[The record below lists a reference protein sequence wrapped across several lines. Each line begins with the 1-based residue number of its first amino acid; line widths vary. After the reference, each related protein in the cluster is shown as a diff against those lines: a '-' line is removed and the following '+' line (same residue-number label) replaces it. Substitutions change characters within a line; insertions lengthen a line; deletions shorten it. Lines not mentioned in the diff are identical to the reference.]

1 MSEAEAALA
10 VKAAWWAAKRLAW
23 CRALG
28 DGSVD
33 RGHFKVV
40 MNEFR
45 VARALD
51 PGWQMES
58 AGAGGGAG
66 ATNRRQPMVRMAV
79 RAPGGDGRHGVGS
92 GKLLT

>member
-1 MSEAEAALA
+1 MQGADAALA

-45 VARALD
+45 VSRALD

-58 AGAGGGAG
+58 AGAGGGVGWYFSVPARIQWDQQTHG
-66 ATNRRQPMVRMAV
+66 SRT
-79 RAPGGDGRHGVGS
+79 GGP
-92 GKLLT
+92 T